1 MVPSSEFMTRFDYCW
16 NYFFYN
22 CILIGSNFEGD
33 CLTGGVAYN
42 CVSVHC
48 GTDCF
53 KNITNNTNK
62 TSSLSELFKD
72 FTWYYNDDITFELTD
87 EAKAKFLGTDGT
99 QVGIY
104 GGNFP
109 YDPTTTN
116 PHITKCNVAA
126 KSTAD
131 GKLSVDIEVAG
142 VE

>member
-1 MVPSSEFMTRFDYCW
+1 M
-16 NYFFYN
+16 N
-22 CILIGSNFEGD
+22 
-33 CLTGGVAYN
+33 AYN
-42 CVSVHC
+42 NVAVNCHNNE
-48 GTDCF
+48 CF
-53 KNITNNTNK
+53 SGFPNTTNSYSTY
-62 TSSLSELFKD
+62 TEFFKD
-72 FTWYYNDDITFELTD
+72 YTGIYNDDITFELTD
-87 EAKAKFLGTDGT
+87 EAKAKFLGTDDT
-99 QVGIY
+99 QVGNY